1 MNTRETAE
9 ILNVS
14 ERTVRRHAGALGL
27 TENGKQTM
35 LDEKAITSIK
45 NQIEKSGRNDLDN
58 VVQLPNVSTDLEM
71 LQKAQDFMVWAGV
84 KIKEETERRITAEAK
99 IAIDAPKVDF
109 FDSVTSSKDAIDMK
123 DAAKVMNIGMGRNTL
138 FQKLRDI
145 NIFMEN
151 NTPYQ
156 TYIDRGYFRVIES
169 KWVTPE
175 GETSISFKTVVYQK
189 GLDYLLKLFK

>member
-1 MNTRETAE
+1 MNTREIAE

-123 DAAKVMNIGMGRNTL
+123 DAAKV
-138 FQKLRDI
+138 KAD
-145 NIFMEN
+145 
-151 NTPYQ
+151 
-156 TYIDRGYFRVIES
+156 
-169 KWVTPE
+169 
-175 GETSISFKTVVYQK
+175 
-189 GLDYLLKLFK
+189 LLGS

>member
-1 MNTRETAE
+1 MNTREIAE

-175 GETSISFKTVVYQK
+175 GETRISFKTVVYQK

>member
-1 MNTRETAE
+1 MNTREIAE